1 MSSQSSAAGSSYAQ
15 QAMLECALQV
25 LDQPIAL
32 LAAGSVGDEQMS
44 ATSSLIPSSTV
55 GVHLRHAHD
64 HFRLLL
70 ESLGS
75 SASASAVALDYD
87 CRTPAPAFE
96 RSAETAR
103 AELLKIKR
111 QLQQAFGEHAELME
125 KEVRLAATT
134 PARLDFGTTVGRE
147 LWFVCLHAIHH
158 YAFIRAIL
166 SGELGIDVGPEF
178 GVAPS
183 TLVNKA
189 FRSQGKM

>member
-1 MSSQSSAAGSSYAQ
+1 ML
-15 QAMLECALQV
+15 QA
-25 LDQPIAL
+25 DH
-32 LAAGSVGDEQMS
+32 GTRS
-44 ATSSLIPSSTV
+44 
-55 GVHLRHAHD
+55 AHD

-147 LWFVCLHAIHH
+147 VSALCLVGQAACAKHKLLCVDAQGSRAVCDA
-158 YAFIRAIL
+158 R
-166 SGELGIDVGPEF
+166 SF
-178 GVAPS
+178 GTS
-183 TLVNKA
+183 
-189 FRSQGKM
+189 